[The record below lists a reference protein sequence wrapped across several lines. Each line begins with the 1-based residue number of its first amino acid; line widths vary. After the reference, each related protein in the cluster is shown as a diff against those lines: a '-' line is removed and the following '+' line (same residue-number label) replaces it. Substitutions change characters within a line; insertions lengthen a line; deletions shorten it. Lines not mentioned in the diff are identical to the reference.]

1 MVANHSGKSSTSRT
15 RASACVGHVSEHSIE
30 HKGMKMRLCVKTSPL
45 PKKATA
51 ILGIIA
57 LCVTSHLQAAD
68 FLLFPSF
75 GGVAQSNPEP
85 GTNRYVLYPELD
97 LFYTANSDDIKFLG
111 EYAATRDGREMERLL
126 LGWAPNNENT
136 LWFGRYHIPLGYWA
150 TEFHHGAF
158 LQTSITPPAIAFDD
172 EGGPFPT
179 HPSGLFLE
187 GVHYSKQASINYG
200 LGLGIGPVLEEQQL
214 TPLNILDPA
223 GQKGKLVASAR
234 LSYRPEAETP
244 NEIGVFAAHS
254 IIPVIYLPVTEV
266 TQNLTGLYFNQGTA
280 HSRLFGELY
289 LAGNQ
294 LDGAASAR
302 TSSFASAYIQE
313 EYKIYSAWTLFGR
326 IENTFGANGDPYLNL
341 LPQFINRRVLGGAR
355 YEINANQAAKFEL
368 SQNRQQDGIHFSQ
381 LAIQWSM
388 VIQ

>member
-1 MVANHSGKSSTSRT
+1 
-15 RASACVGHVSEHSIE
+15 
-30 HKGMKMRLCVKTSPL
+30 MRLCVKTGSL

-51 ILGIIA
+51 IFGVIA
-57 LCVTSHLQAAD
+57 LCMTNLAPAAD
-68 FLLFPSF
+68 FLLFSSL
-75 GGVAQSNPEP
+75 GGVAQSNSDP
-85 GTNRYVLYPELD
+85 GSNRYALDPEMD
-97 LFYTANSDDIKFLG
+97 FFYTASSDNIKFLS
-111 EYAATRDGREMERLL
+111 EYSATRDSRDMERLL
-126 LGWAPNNENT
+126 LGWTPNNENT

-179 HPSGLFLE
+179 HLSGLFLE
-187 GVHYSKQASINYG
+187 GVNYTKHASINYG
-200 LGLGIGPVLEEQQL
+200 LGLGMGPVLDEQQL

-223 GQKGKLVASAR
+223 GQKGKLVVSAR

-254 IIPVIYLPVTEV
+254 IIPVVYQPVTEV
-266 TQNLTGLYFNQGTA
+266 TQNVTGLYFNQGTDR
-280 HSRLFGELY
+280 SRLFGELY

-294 LDGAASAR
+294 LDGATSTR
-302 TSSFASAYIQE
+302 TSSFASVYIQE
-313 EYKIYSAWTLFGR
+313 EYKLYSAWTLFGR
-326 IENTFGANGDPYLNL
+326 IENTFGASGDPYLNL
-341 LPQFINRRVLGGAR
+341 LPEFINRRLLGGAR

-368 SQNRQQDGIHFSQ
+368 SQNWQQNGLNFSQ